1 MYNSELNNLFILSAS
16 CFFSYYSWEFIQALL
31 YSLLEIDTNEYFCF
45 YLLETRSSF
54 TAGYG
59 IDTTWVFLVD
69 VLKRDRDSP
78 PPPMVR
84 ASVSQGGPAGATV
97 SQKGEAGEYAPEDL
111 FGNSLPPE
119 ASLVLALML
128 FQRLLKMELF
138 WQAFINF
145 NAF

>member
-69 VLKRDRDSP
+69 ALKRDLDSP
-78 PPPMVR
+78 PPQWLGLQSAR
-84 ASVSQGGPAGATV
+84 
-97 SQKGEAGEYAPEDL
+97 EAL
-111 FGNSLPPE
+111 
-119 ASLVLALML
+119 LVLC
-128 FQRLLKMELF
+128 QSKR
-138 WQAFINF
+138 
-145 NAF
+145 